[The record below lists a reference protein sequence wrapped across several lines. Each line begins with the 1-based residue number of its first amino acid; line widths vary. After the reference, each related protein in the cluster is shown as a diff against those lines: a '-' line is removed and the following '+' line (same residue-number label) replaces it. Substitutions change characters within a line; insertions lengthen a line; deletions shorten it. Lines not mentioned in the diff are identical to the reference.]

1 MSSPGSISEFTT
13 LITTGL
19 ENSGLQPG
27 NYPVTVFA
35 AYLDLLER
43 WNRAYNLTGIRDH
56 NRMITHHILDSLSV
70 LPFLHGDRCLDVGT
84 GAGLPGLV
92 LALATPG
99 KQWTLLD
106 SNNKKVRFVRHAIQ
120 ELNICNIEAVCSRVE
135 NYNTDKPFATVIT
148 RAFGSLAKF
157 YLLSCHLLAP
167 GGKLLA
173 MKGKDISEE
182 LAELDQEMVNVHI
195 YPLEVRGITE
205 QRLLVEIN
213 ALQDAD

>member
-70 LPFLHGDRCLDVGT
+70 LPFVRGNHCLDVGT
-84 GAGLPGLV
+84 GAGLPGLI
-92 LALATPG
+92 LALAMPG
-99 KQWTLLD
+99 KQWFLLD
-106 SNNKKVRFVRHAIQ
+106 SNHKKIRFVRHAIQ
-120 ELNICNIEAVCSRVE
+120 ELRISNIEAVCSRVE
-135 NYNTDKPFATVIT
+135 DYNTDKQFSTIIT
-148 RAFGSLAKF
+148 RAFGRLNVIYECTRHLITSATSL
-157 YLLSCHLLAP
+157 LV
-167 GGKLLA
+167 
-173 MKGKDISEE
+173 MKGENILPELEE
-182 LAELDQEMVNVHI
+182 LDKSAMQVKVHKLNI
-195 YPLEVRGITE
+195 PGVSN
-205 QRLLVEIN
+205 QRTLVEIRPVPSPC
-213 ALQDAD
+213 